1 MEWLDEDNYYFIKVV
16 NYIPQ
21 VLRWGFFF
29 KIL

>member
-1 MEWLDEDNYYFIKVV
+1 MEWLDEDNYCFIKVV

-21 VLRWGFFF
+21 VLTRGFF